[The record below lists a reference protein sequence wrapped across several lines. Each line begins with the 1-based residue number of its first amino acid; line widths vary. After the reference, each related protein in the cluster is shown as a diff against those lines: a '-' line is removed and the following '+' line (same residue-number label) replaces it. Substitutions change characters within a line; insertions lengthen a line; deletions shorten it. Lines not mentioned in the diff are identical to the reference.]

1 MAVAT
6 ASVFSHTD
14 ALVKTWSFTDPTPK
28 YTLVVQDD
36 VVGVTITNTPGI
48 TARKVTEIGPYE
60 ISEPTEAGVGNDKA
74 TSIGQYAAGVAID
87 GTFTFREVV
96 SSGATPVPTST
107 PQGTPVFLTAGG
119 QLTLVDTSNTR
130 VGTVNYSA
138 TYQKAAGKL
147 PIAIG
152 L

>member
-14 ALVKTWSFTDPTPK
+14 ALVKVWNFAAPTPK
-28 YTLVVQDD
+28 GTLAVQNG
-36 VVGVTITNTPGI
+36 VVGVSLTNTTGL
-48 TARKVTEIGPYE
+48 TGRKVTEIGPYE
-60 ISEPTEAGVGNDKA
+60 ISEPTPAGVGNDKA
-74 TSIGQYAAGVAID
+74 TAVGQYAAGVAID
-87 GTFTFREVV
+87 GTFSFTDIV
-96 SSGATPVPTST
+96 SSGSTPVPTST
-107 PQGTPVFLTAGG
+107 AQGTPVFLTSAGA
-119 QLTLVDTSNTR
+119 LTLAASGNTR
-130 VGTVNYSA
+130 VGVVNYPA